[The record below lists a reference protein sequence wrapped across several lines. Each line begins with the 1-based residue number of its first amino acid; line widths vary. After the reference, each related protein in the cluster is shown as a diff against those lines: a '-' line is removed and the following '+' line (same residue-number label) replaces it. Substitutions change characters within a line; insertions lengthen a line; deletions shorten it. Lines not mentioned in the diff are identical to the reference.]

1 MMAESGKGVAEL
13 SLEQYFTIEI
23 FGQPFTFKS
32 DADASTAK
40 AVADFLVN
48 EVDRVESE
56 LSEQTPHVTRQA
68 ILVMTALNLASE
80 NFELRRSQSHFLQ
93 EIRRRSE
100 RLIRTLDL
108 AVGKGEFL

>member
-1 MMAESGKGVAEL
+1 MMAESGKGKVEL
-13 SLEQYFTIEI
+13 SLEQYVTIEI

-68 ILVMTALNLASE
+68 VLVMTALNIASE
-80 NFELRRSQSHFLQ
+80 NFELKRSHLRFLQ
-93 EIRRRSE
+93 KIRRRSE
-100 RLIRTLDL
+100 RILRTLDH
-108 AVGKGEFL
+108 AVDEGVLR